1 MGLVASPNSIPRG
14 TENHSIMPWYL
25 SPLGLTAGLFGFD
38 KLGFDSFPKLQ
49 FYYWGGIP
57 EALRHLGCRVLITKV
72 PRFTYP

>member
-1 MGLVASPNSIPRG
+1 MVSL
-14 TENHSIMPWYL
+14 
-25 SPLGLTAGLFGFD
+25 PLLRLTAGLFGFD

-72 PRFTYP
+72 PRFAPEILVNRQYGHDR